1 MEKTTIALLLIL
13 FALLGYVTGYGMGV
27 DKTLTKIGEYAPAM
41 LDIELTSRAKM
52 VLLSN
57 PRIIYQVLTPE
68 SLEKLYSD
76 LNVSMHA
83 KGGIAHSN
91 IINLNWSGNTYAN

>member
-1 MEKTTIALLLIL
+1 MKNLKITLIL
-13 FALLGYVTGYGMGV
+13 IIVALLGYTTGYSMGV

-76 LNVSMHA
+76 LNVSMDA

-91 IINLNWSGNTYAN
+91 IINVNWSGN